1 MGYGGWLVG
10 LGLFFFLFSFFSSPI
25 CGFEWSVACQSGGGL
40 VFSKTG
46 ICLDVKL

>member
-10 LGLFFFLFSFFSSPI
+10 LGLFFFLFSFLSSPL
-25 CGFEWSVACQSGGGL
+25 CGFEWSMACQSGGGL

-46 ICLDVKL
+46 SCLDVKL